1 MEGLE
6 DLLGLLPPE
15 LKEPSEDPLITG
27 MARAAEAAK
36 QRREASRARWE
47 EACPDHQK
55 WLTEKSWRKQVRKKK
70 EEERRRLAKEAAAEA
85 RRAEEARALQAK
97 APVLSPAEQALQ
109 EAKRAAEAAKRAAEA
124 EWLENQWQ
132 PQLLRRQ
139 EEARAQR
146 LEAEAWERQKKQA
159 EEDRQQ
165 YEQNGMATED
175 ARARQ
180 HMADLAR
187 ECERLCERAKTPRVA
202 SSIARK
208 IELVLEMRGLEIRW
222 KQNLEKR
229 RLEEQAALLALQNE
243 RRERDYREWRGEV
256 QEERLRRRRLVAREE
271 QRDKELQEWKRLELL
286 GRDVLREEEL
296 KQQSLLEEAMEKS
309 SRQKQQLEAQGI
321 SPQRVLE
328 EAQKLAEKQRK
339 IADEVG
345 PKQAEQELWE
355 ALLAKNRMARTDRD
369 PKTPRWGFFAE
380 RC

>member
-1 MEGLE
+1 MPRSPEAQLFKSGFPMLVPNVIYCE
-6 DLLGLLPPE
+6 LLKKREEKHMFSCEQTGLLTFWLSDVCPYSVLDP
-15 LKEPSEDPLITG
+15 KGYPSS
-27 MARAAEAAK
+27 
-36 QRREASRARWE
+36 SRSFGQLR
-47 EACPDHQK
+47 K

-146 LEAEAWERQKKQA
+146 LEAEAWERQKKRA

-175 ARARQ
+175 ARGRQ

-222 KQNLEKR
+222 KQNLRPKIH
-229 RLEEQAALLALQNE
+229 LFSPFLFLL
-243 RRERDYREWRGEV
+243 
-256 QEERLRRRRLVAREE
+256 
-271 QRDKELQEWKRLELL
+271 
-286 GRDVLREEEL
+286 
-296 KQQSLLEEAMEKS
+296 
-309 SRQKQQLEAQGI
+309 
-321 SPQRVLE
+321 
-328 EAQKLAEKQRK
+328 
-339 IADEVG
+339 
-345 PKQAEQELWE
+345 
-355 ALLAKNRMARTDRD
+355 
-369 PKTPRWGFFAE
+369 PRWVFPFVAKKVPFHLLKNMLVYFPLFVLKGIDH
-380 RC
+380 CWILLL